1 MLTAMLGLIAII
13 LLLAFAVCRHA
24 LGRYEQVLR
33 QGAREAAPT
42 PHTGAEIA
50 RLFLASEGITD
61 VEIIEHEGI
70 TSESFDARRRRLFLT
85 HHTAAS
91 TTLGAWA
98 IALHEAGHATQT
110 GDALGDVKWRQTVI
124 RLTRYGPGFA
134 VILAG
139 ALMLMKFHARLAI
152 FACIGLCLAF
162 LLLNLGTL
170 AVEFNANARLRR
182 FLEKHLERHP
192 DAHEKLSAYL
202 SRVATREVGDLLRSP
217 RFFLLSALP
226 GSGKIRPKS

>member
-1 MLTAMLGLIAII
+1 MLGLFAIVF
-13 LLLAFAVCRHA
+13 LLVLAVCRHA
-24 LGRYEQVLR
+24 LGRYEQVLK
-33 QGAREAAPT
+33 QGGREAAPT
-42 PHTGAEIA
+42 AHTGAEVA

-61 VEIIEHEGI
+61 VEIVEHEGI
-70 TSESFDARRRRLFLT
+70 TSNCFDPRRRRLFLT
-85 HHTAAS
+85 REVAGSGTMA
-91 TTLGAWA
+91 AWA
-98 IALHEAGHATQT
+98 VALHEAGHAAQT

-134 VILAG
+134 VIMAG
-139 ALMLMKFHARLAI
+139 ALMLMKFHARMAV
-152 FACIGLCLAF
+152 FACLGLCLVF

-192 DAHEKLSAYL
+192 DALDRLGGYL

-217 RFFLLSALP
+217 RFFLLSGLP
-226 GSGKIRPKS
+226 GSGKIRPRQ

>member
-1 MLTAMLGLIAII
+1 MLGIFAIVF
-13 LLLAFAVCRHA
+13 LLAFLVCRHA

-42 PHTGAEIA
+42 AHTGAEIA
-50 RLFLASEGITD
+50 RLFFASEGITD
-61 VEIIEHEGI
+61 VEIVEHEGM
-70 TSESFDARRRRLFLT
+70 TSNCFDPRRRRLFLT
-85 HHTAAS
+85 RETAGGA
-91 TTLGAWA
+91 TLAAWA
-98 IALHEAGHATQT
+98 VALHEAGHAAQT
-110 GDALGDVKWRQTVI
+110 GEALGDVKWRQTVI

-139 ALMLMKFHARLAI
+139 ALMLMKFNARMAV
-152 FACIGLCLAF
+152 FACAGLCLAF

-182 FLEKHLERHP
+182 FLEKHLERHH
-192 DAHEKLSAYL
+192 DALERLGGHLSK
-202 SRVATREVGDLLRSP
+202 VATREVGDLLRSP
-217 RFFLLSALP
+217 RFFLLSGLP